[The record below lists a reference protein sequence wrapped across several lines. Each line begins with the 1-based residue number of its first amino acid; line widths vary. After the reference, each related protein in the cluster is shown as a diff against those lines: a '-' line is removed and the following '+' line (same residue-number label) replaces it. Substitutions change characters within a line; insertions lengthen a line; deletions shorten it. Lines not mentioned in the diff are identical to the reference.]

1 MGKSRCWEVWW
12 AAVKF
17 EENDTKKERPIVFL
31 RDHVVATV
39 APATTMGPRPG
50 IWGEYPIK
58 YWKEAGLEKE
68 TTVRLSK
75 IFRLEARDLI
85 RKIGRLNNYDIMK
98 IQMMMDTE
106 WLK

>member
-39 APATTMGPRPG
+39 APATTMSPRPG

-75 IFRLEARDLI
+75 IFRLEERDLI
-85 RKIGRLNNYDIMK
+85 GKIGRLNNYDIMK

>member
-39 APATTMGPRPG
+39 APAMTMGPRPG
-50 IWGEYPIK
+50 IWGEYPK
-58 YWKEAGLEKE
+58 KGENKNAKKE
-68 TTVRLSK
+68 TET
-75 IFRLEARDLI
+75 IEQYQPNAQQRD
-85 RKIGRLNNYDIMK
+85 RG
-98 IQMMMDTE
+98 
-106 WLK
+106 